1 MNARTRVCNSFNP
14 TCFLNH
20 LRAFMRQQKAR
31 QYSCSSRLKNY
42 SGLQVNGV
50 SRKIKQTQEL
60 LRAPK
65 WIEFH
70 KRSSARL
77 WSLDKYKPY
86 YISKGFQNYKYD
98 AILGPKKLK
107 KEGILHL
114 PCNTSSTRSMTT
126 HWLWLRLHQGLFP
139 AHRSASPYTNS
150 LKISHHKAQQ
160 LHKQNK
166 AARGSDFHDMQQ
178 AKVASGC
185 NLLCVVS
192 KQRTWLV
199 GPLSSDVITIAA
211 ETEERSVWFLF

>member
-1 MNARTRVCNSFNP
+1 MNARTRACNSFNP
-14 TCFLNH
+14 TRFLNH
-20 LRAFMRQQKAR
+20 QRAFMRQQKAR
-31 QYSCSSRLKNY
+31 QYSCSSRLKKLLWAP
-42 SGLQVNGV
+42 SESSFTKDQVD
-50 SRKIKQTQEL
+50 SRTS
-60 LRAPK
+60 PGSK

-77 WSLDKYKPY
+77 WSLDKNKPY
-86 YISKGFQNYKYD
+86 YISKGFENYKYD
-98 AILGPKKLK
+98 AILCPKKLK

-126 HWLWLRLHQGLFP
+126 HWLWLRLHQELFP
-139 AHRSASPYTNS
+139 AHPSASPYTNS

-160 LHKQNK
+160 LHKQKK
-166 AARGSDFHDMQQ
+166 AARGLDFHDMQQ

-185 NLLCVVS
+185 NLLRVVS
-192 KQRTWLV
+192 KQRTWLL